1 MDSQRRR
8 VLSVSGVALTGGLA
22 GCLGFVTGNEV
33 LDVSASPGSVSQ
45 SALDS
50 TGYGENTVEEAAIEE
65 TFEVADQSR
74 TVRLTNWHSQYDRA
88 VDIELV
94 ERFQGAAFSVLSTP
108 KFEIAGRSINPIDRW
123 DTDRI
128 AEMVQDRYEGLEDL
142 QSVGEY
148 STSMLGAEPTIT
160 EYEGSAEIANSGVTI
175 DLRLH
180 VSEAVDH
187 GEDFVLAIGVYPDA
201 LPEEEE
207 SVETLFEGVEHEM

>member
-207 SVETLFEGVEHEM
+207 SVQTLFEGVEHEM

>member
-8 VLSVSGVALTGGLA
+8 VLAASGVALTGGLA
-22 GCLGFVTGNEV
+22 GCLGFVTGDEP
-33 LDVSASPGSVSQ
+33 LEVSASPGSVSQ

-50 TGYGENTVEEAAIEE
+50 TGYVENTVEEAAIEE

-88 VDIELV
+88 VEIELV

-108 KFEIAGRSINPIDRW
+108 KFEIAGQSVNPIDRW

-160 EYEGSAEIANSGVTI
+160 EYEGAAGIAGSSVTI

-187 GEDFVLAIGVYPDA
+187 GEDFVLAIGVYPDV

-207 SVETLFEGVEHEM
+207 SVQTLFEGVEHES